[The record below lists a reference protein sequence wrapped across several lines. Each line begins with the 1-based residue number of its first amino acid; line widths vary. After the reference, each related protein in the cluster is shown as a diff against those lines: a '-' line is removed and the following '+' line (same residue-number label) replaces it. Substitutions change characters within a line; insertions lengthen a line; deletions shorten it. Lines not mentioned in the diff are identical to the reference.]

1 MCVCVWVCVHVCVC
15 GCVCMC
21 EYVCVCVCVCVCGCP
36 GGLTGEVCAHNP
48 EDTGSD
54 PRAGGK
60 FLYKKYL
67 QPISSPICKT
77 GTWSCTGEQSALAVS
92 RYSLIVLVGLQGAHT
107 CSERHIQSVLLRA
120 PCPGSRS
127 LHSTGTLYLLSA
139 QVPWLDQER
148 VTYQGSERLFAFVCV
163 CVCVCVPWWFN

>member
-1 MCVCVWVCVHVCVC
+1 MVKSIKEWR
-15 GCVCMC
+15 
-21 EYVCVCVCVCVCGCP
+21 E
-36 GGLTGEVCAHNP
+36 
-48 EDTGSD
+48 
-54 PRAGGK
+54 RGK

-107 CSERHIQSVLLRA
+107 CSERHIQSVLLQA

-127 LHSTGTLYLLSA
+127 LHSNRHIVLLST
-139 QVPWLDQER
+139 QVPYPFGPWNAC
-148 VTYQGSERLFAFVCV
+148 TYQGSVGVLLLCVCV
-163 CVCVCVPWWFN
+163 CVCVCLGGSTEACLPNKRVSWVRIPMQEYLPSNNTIIFQPTHL